1 MAERPRESE
10 PAPLSELPA
19 DTEPRAD
26 IEPPTDRGG
35 PSSGASGALPNDE
48 PFQRGLGVRRAVLG
62 SAHVDR
68 ALGAAT
74 DFDRDFQAYITRAAW
89 GDIWAR
95 PGLPRHTRHL
105 LTIAMLAALDRQEE
119 LGMHV
124 RATVNTGVTQAEVRE
139 VLMQVAVYAGVPAAN
154 SAIKTAKRVFAEIDA
169 EKGA

>member
-10 PAPLSELPA
+10 PVVPPEQPS
-19 DTEPRAD
+19 DTEPREDA
-26 IEPPTDRGG
+26 EPPTARAGAGG
-35 PSSGASGALPNDE
+35 TVIGLPSDE
-48 PFQRGLGVRRAVLG
+48 PFQRGLAVRRAVLG

-95 PGLPRHTRHL
+95 PGLSQHTRHL

-169 EKGA
+169 EKGT